1 MKKQV
6 YSLNILC
13 PNLEIAKLVQ
23 ELFEDLGYGSGLKKY
38 SNDIKEENFML
49 RFLCI
54 KNLINPI

>member
-38 SNDIKEENFML
+38 SNDIKEEKF
-49 RFLCI
+49 
-54 KNLINPI
+54 